1 MKRLAMLLLATA
13 LLLGAAACQ
22 PTPSEEFVVNK
33 KDSGVAAMLEKDA
46 DAEARGAQRVPDRWD
61 EVYESDLMTLT
72 FSAPIVQKE
81 DGLYPLYRTRSNP
94 LTEAE
99 MVNYLCILFPDPVAV
114 RQNLPTKADIQ
125 REMEWYMNEA
135 QAKLD
140 WQDAGRPDDGVDR
153 DETPLSREEVNQELA
168 NYQELIQKAPET
180 NEESPATAYHI
191 PTGQEGI
198 LVYRMKSGDTVI
210 VNPSWNG

>member
-1 MKRLAMLLLATA
+1 MKRLAMLLLAAA
-13 LLLGAAACQ
+13 LLLSAAACQ

-99 MVNYLCILFPDPVAV
+99 MVNYLTVLFPDPVAV
-114 RQNLPTKADIQ
+114 RQNLPTK
-125 REMEWYMNEA
+125 
-135 QAKLD
+135 
-140 WQDAGRPDDGVDR
+140 
-153 DETPLSREEVNQELA
+153 
-168 NYQELIQKAPET
+168 
-180 NEESPATAYHI
+180 
-191 PTGQEGI
+191 
-198 LVYRMKSGDTVI
+198 
-210 VNPSWNG
+210 